1 MNPFLPVVPRP
12 GSIEQSL
19 YPPNS
24 RYHGLPIERLVDAQG
39 QETAYLSR
47 RFIPAPERHVELLTH
62 TVVEGE
68 RLDNVTARYLGDPEL
83 YWRLC
88 DANGA
93 IRPDELTETPGQGIR
108 ITLPDG
114 FSGMAHA

>member
-1 MNPFLPVVPRP
+1 MNPFLPTIPRP

-19 YPPNS
+19 YPPSS
-24 RYHGLPIERLVDAQG
+24 RYHGLPIVQLVDKTG
-39 QETAYLSR
+39 QDTAYLSR
-47 RFIPAPERHVELLTH
+47 RFIPAADSFVEIRMH

-68 RLDNVTARYLGDPEL
+68 RLDNLTARYLGDPEL

-88 DANGA
+88 DANGV
-93 IRPDELTETPGQGIR
+93 IKPNELTESPGRGIR

-114 FSGMAHA
+114 FAGLSHA